1 MQVIIEKTIKNK
13 EAKLV
18 LADDN
23 VTVQVIYDNIVIDTS
38 AGDTWKNLNGTGLEE
53 GYLDVVVNSIID
65 EQSSYDAEFE
75 EMKGELD

>member
-1 MQVIIEKTIKNK
+1 MQVILEKTIKNK

-23 VTVQVIYDNIVIDTS
+23 VTVQVIYDNKLIDTS

-53 GYLDVVVNSIID
+53 GYLEVVVNSIID
-65 EQSSYDAEFE
+65 EQSSYNAEFE